1 MDRRVGRKRTAVAE
15 RLLQHHQQTHH
26 HGEEG
31 GTFHESGGQDHVG
44 AEVVDGLR
52 LTGHGL
58 HSVTTD
64 AADANTSAKGG
75 ETSTEGGDT
84 VTGAEVEKGGK
95 QHVYAGFERVRRDQ
109 WWCGSSTAEPMYMAD
124 RKVNTYA
131 WMKATSSSSMAMK
144 TVKAQEPMATP

>member
-1 MDRRVGRKRTAVAE
+1 MDRKVGRKRTTVAE

-58 HSVTTD
+58 HSITTD

-75 ETSTEGGDT
+75 ETSTEGGMNS
-84 VTGAEVEKGGK
+84 ANPL
-95 QHVYAGFERVRRDQ
+95 
-109 WWCGSSTAEPMYMAD
+109 GSGRFSRTWE
-124 RKVNTYA
+124 
-131 WMKATSSSSMAMK
+131 AMMPIIC
-144 TVKAQEPMATP
+144 TIM